1 MSDADLSY
9 QQSRNTQPSL
19 LEQARLDVATPKEPE
34 VVEEDPRPFTQRFL
48 PDVVAGAP
56 GVETAVGFVS
66 GAVEGVKQVSR
77 SIESGLDKLD
87 IPSVVQLTNEK
98 GEFELDLLTREE
110 AGEEGTIFPKFERP
124 ESFVPALASGVGQ
137 FLVAFAPAFK
147 ALKGLGTG
155 TKAVAAGAVADAF
168 AFDPFEER
176 LSNIAQDLGIN
187 NFVTE
192 FLATSPDDTE
202 AEGRFKNAIEG
213 GILGKIGESLTTQFF
228 KAVRTFR
235 EAKTLADEGL
245 AAKAD
250 QAVVEA
256 EVQADIDALQR
267 IDDKVGAGETEVISL
282 GNDRVFRGGDSP
294 IDPSEVGGEG
304 VSVTRNKKTAELF
317 TDPDNPVI
325 GESTLLPNARILT
338 DEDIPKVLL
347 DDYISSAKEL
357 ADLSLSESDSA
368 FRALQKTVREKQQ
381 NIIDHARG
389 KDFDAVE
396 FRFEDEIRVIKPG
409 VLVDD
414 VSSVDFKGIEVD
426 EVPEKAVNVN
436 LARLET
442 PDDIKN
448 IINKVGES
456 FEGDIQAARREKITL
471 EQTEK
476 LADDMG
482 LTVEQLLTRRKGEA
496 FNAEQAVAARKIMV
510 SSATKLKE
518 LAKVANSSAGSKED
532 QVAFL
537 RGLSIHKAIQEQVSG
552 LTAEAGRALSSFRI
566 RAGEVDLALN
576 NIPVEDMAKAIADQ
590 DTLSGINS
598 AANGMDKATTSEQL
612 LEVWINGLLSNPVT
626 HSVNVT
632 SNAIVNFW
640 AIPDR
645 LLASGIGKVL
655 GGQEIATGEVVSML
669 RGLKEGYK
677 DGLTLGWKAL
687 KTGEVEDPLTK
698 LDVKRHR
705 AIPGEAL
712 DLTGIGGRAADF
724 LQEAVKNPLK
734 GLFSTAK
741 LPLRF
746 GGEVVRLPG
755 RALTAG
761 DALFK
766 AVNYRMELNALAFR
780 QAKLE
785 GLEGRAMATRIT
797 EILNDPPQDIVKEA
811 TRFSRVQTFTNE
823 LGTTGRAVQAVS
835 NSHPATK
842 VLLPFVRTPTNIVK
856 MVGSKSPLAPFAQSV
871 REDIFAGGARR
882 DLALAK
888 MASGSMIMTVAAS
901 MASEGR
907 ISGGGSANKN
917 IMKLQRDS
925 GWQPYSVNIGGPGKD
940 ATWIA
945 YNRLD
950 PIGMTIGLA
959 ADYAEI
965 SGNID
970 EFDLLNVSSAIVM
983 STAKNLSSKTYM
995 RGLSEFLGA
1004 IDQSTTDPD
1013 KDNAATARYIS
1024 RLAGSIVPAGV
1035 AQVTRILD
1043 PTLKDTDGIIQTIKS
1058 RIPGYGEDLPSRLNM
1073 WGEEIIL
1080 DGGLGPDII
1089 SPLYISHGEEAP
1101 ISDEMVRLQLPIGMP
1116 SRSIK
1121 GVKLTPQEYH
1131 DFIKL
1136 TAETGVKGEL
1146 ERVIELPEYQELTD
1160 GPEGAKATVIRS
1172 FINRTRTVTRETML
1186 GGDDPRF
1193 QQLRQRIRE
1202 KEAESVEAL
1211 GG

>member
-34 VVEEDPRPFTQRFL
+34 IVDEDSRPFTQRFL

-66 GAVEGVKQVSR
+66 GVAEGAKQVSR
-77 SIESGLDKLD
+77 TIEGRLDALD
-87 IPSVVQLTNEK
+87 IPSVVQVTNEK
-98 GEFELDLLTREE
+98 GEFDLDLLTRTEATEKGGEE
-110 AGEEGTIFPKFERP
+110 AGTVFPKFERP
-124 ESFVPALASGVGQ
+124 KEFVPALASGVGQ
-137 FLVAFAPAFK
+137 FLVAFAPAFRQ
-147 ALKGLGTG
+147 LKGLKIGTG
-155 TKAVAAGAVADAF
+155 TQAVAAGAVADAF

-176 LSNIAQDLGIN
+176 LSNIAQDLGID

-202 AEGRFKNAIEG
+202 AEGRLKNAIEG
-213 GILGKIGESLTTQFF
+213 GIIGKVGETLTTAFF
-228 KAVRTFR
+228 KGVRAFK
-235 EAKTLADEGL
+235 EARSAADEGL
-245 AAKAD
+245 AAKGE

-256 EVQADIDALQR
+256 EVQGEIDALKR
-267 IDDKVGAGETEVISL
+267 IDDKVGT
-282 GNDRVFRGGDSP
+282 GNTRVVAAND
-294 IDPSEVGGEG
+294 
-304 VSVTRNKKTAELF
+304 AE
-317 TDPDNPVI
+317 I
-325 GESTLLPNARILT
+325 
-338 DEDIPKVLL
+338 
-347 DDYISSAKEL
+347 
-357 ADLSLSESDSA
+357 
-368 FRALQKTVREKQQ
+368 
-381 NIIDHARG
+381 
-389 KDFDAVE
+389 
-396 FRFEDEIRVIKPG
+396 
-409 VLVDD
+409 LVDP
-414 VSSVDFKGIEVD
+414 VDFKGIEFD
-426 EVPEKAVNVN
+426 EVPEKAVNIN
-436 LARLET
+436 LNRIES

-482 LTVEQLLTRRKGEA
+482 LSVEQLLTRRKGEA

-537 RGLSIHKAIQEQVSG
+537 RALSIHKAIQEQVSG

-598 AANGMDKATTSEQL
+598 VAKEMDKATTSEQL

-645 LLASGIGKVL
+645 LLASGIGKIL
-655 GGQEIATGEVVSML
+655 GGQEIATGEVVAML

-705 AIPGEAL
+705 AIPGETL

-724 LQEAVKNPLK
+724 LQEAVKDPVK

-741 LPLRF
+741 LPVRF
-746 GGEVVRLPG
+746 GGELVRLPG

-780 QAKLE
+780 QARLE

-797 EILNDPPQDIVKEA
+797 DILNDPPQDIVKQA
-811 TRFSRVQTFTNE
+811 TQFSRVQTFTNE
-823 LGTTGRAVQAVS
+823 LGDTGRAVQAVS

-871 REDIFAGGARR
+871 IEDIFAGGARR

-907 ISGGGSANKN
+907 ISGGGSSNKN

-925 GWQPYSVNIGGPGKD
+925 GWQPYSVNIGGLGKD
-940 ATWIA
+940 ATWVA

-959 ADYAEI
+959 ADYSEI
-965 SGNID
+965 AGEMD

-1058 RIPGYGEDLPSRLNM
+1058 RIPGYGEDLPPRLNM

-1080 DGGLGPDII
+1080 GGGLGPDII
-1089 SPLYISHGEEAP
+1089 SPLYISHGKEAP
-1101 ISDEMVRLQLPIGMP
+1101 ISDEMVRLQLPVGMP

-1131 DFIKL
+1131 DFVKL

-1146 ERVIELPEYQELTD
+1146 ESLIKLPEYQEATD

-1172 FINRTRTVTRETML
+1172 IINRVRTVTRETML

-1193 QQLRQRIRE
+1193 QQLRLRVRE
-1202 KEAESVEAL
+1202 KEAEQLEAL